1 MAISMTTRDRP
12 PARDTHRF
20 VRGNRGLPVTGD
32 QFFHLLLVSLASVL
46 LILLVMI
53 FVVLLYDA
61 HSALTR
67 FGLRF
72 VTGQLWDPP
81 RQVFEILPYIYG
93 TLFTS
98 LIALIV
104 CTPVALGAALFTVEY
119 APPWLRGPISFIV
132 ELLAAIPSIVYG
144 LWGFFVLTPF
154 MRTFPE
160 RWLKNALGSIPGLNL
175 LVEGPAIGKDML
187 TAGIILSIMILP
199 TVMSVSREVIQTVPD
214 TQREGMLALGATKW
228 EMLRNAVLPY
238 ARGGVIGAAML
249 GLGRALGETMA
260 VTMVIGNSSSTI
272 SPSLFTPGYTMASA
286 LANQFNEAD
295 SPLYFSSVV
304 GVAFVLL
311 IVAGLTNLV
320 ARVIVSRFGAG
331 SPLDTRHTGI

>member
-1 MAISMTTRDRP
+1 MAVPITSRGSLPVRD
-12 PARDTHRF
+12 ARRL
-20 VRGNRGLPVTGD
+20 VRGERRIPITGD
-32 QFFHLLLVSLASVL
+32 QFFHALLLGIGSLLLVLLA
-46 LILLVMI
+46 MI
-53 FVVLLYDA
+53 FVVLFYDA
-61 HSALTR
+61 RSALAT

-72 VTGQLWDPP
+72 VTGQNWNPP
-81 RQVFEILPYIYG
+81 RQIFEILPYIFG

-98 LIALIV
+98 VIALVV
-104 CTPVALGAALFTVEY
+104 CTPIALGAALFTVEY
-119 APPWLRGPISFIV
+119 APLWLRGPISFIV

-154 MRTFPE
+154 MRAYPE
-160 RWLKNALGSIPGLNL
+160 LWLKNSLGNIPGLNQ

-187 TAGIILSIMILP
+187 TAGVVLAIMILP

-228 EMLRNAVLPY
+228 EMLRDAVLPY

-260 VTMVIGNSSSTI
+260 VTMVIGNSSSKI

-311 IVAGLTNLV
+311 LVAGLVNLV
-320 ARVIVSRFGAG
+320 ARLIVSRFGAG